1 MTSKLWLCYP
11 CEFQSPPH
19 KLGPDLGCTS
29 AHCWA
34 LMLLW
39 REGPF
44 GCHPGAPVN
53 KAEFSSTTAWHI
65 VPVPLVGLPK
75 CRSFRAG
82 VSGVL
87 NPLGEP
93 PLGAHPQ
100 RNPAPRWPTWQVGWE
115 LLAWLP
121 SLGRMDESGGKLT
134 EWKGSSCVPGWGR
147 ETLGCS
153 LWWEWLC
160 LCFYVLP
167 SSGHPWHWRSNEC
180 LWNFELFLPLLLP
193 HNSF

>member
-1 MTSKLWLCYP
+1 
-11 CEFQSPPH
+11 
-19 KLGPDLGCTS
+19 
-29 AHCWA
+29 
-34 LMLLW
+34 MLLW

-75 CRSFRAG
+75 CRSFWAG
-82 VSGVL
+82 VSGVI
-87 NPLGEP
+87 NPLCEP

-121 SLGRMDESGGKLT
+121 SLGRLDESGGKLT

-153 LWWEWLC
+153 LWWECPSTVFHWNTWASLVAQW
-160 LCFYVLP
+160 YRIHLP
-167 SSGHPWHWRSNEC
+167 VQETWVGRIPWKKKWQPTPV
-180 LWNFELFLPLLLP
+180 FLPGKP
-193 HNSF
+193 HRERSLAWGHMVSMGS